1 MFGMSNRKYILRNK
15 KRFILFIF
23 ITLFITST
31 LIYTVSVSGFS
42 ERKYISVT
50 VNAGDSLWSIAE
62 KYSGDSDIRK
72 FIYEIKK
79 INHMKSGDLY
89 ADSTILVP
97 EYKS

>member
-1 MFGMSNRKYILRNK
+1 MSNKKYVLRNK
-15 KRFILFIF
+15 KRFFTFIF

-42 ERKYISVT
+42 EMHYTRVT

-62 KYSGDSDIRK
+62 KYCENSDIRK

-79 INHMKSGDLY
+79 INNMKSGDLY
-89 ADSTILVP
+89 ADSTILIP
-97 EYKS
+97 ENN